1 MNDRLKFRYFN
12 KHSNKMVYPN
22 NYENISAIYEC
33 MQQQVCFDEDLP
45 ILPYDHIANGLVFM
59 QCTGLKDKNGKLIY
73 EGDIIKIKRTS
84 YHSAVQFDKNSM
96 VARPDSYIYLRC
108 EFVDSKFILRNSFMR
123 IDLDNLINYNE
134 ENNCLCLCGSYE
146 KNSESYG
153 WFYKDIF
160 EFIQLSGN
168 TYQSPKLLESEI
180 E

>member
-1 MNDRLKFRYFN
+1 MQDRFKFRIPMFTDKGTFTEYQ
-12 KHSNKMVYPN
+12 YLQLGDD
-22 NYENISAIYEC
+22 IYITLC
-33 MQQQVCFDEDLP
+33 G
-45 ILPYDHIANGLVFM
+45 YNGKPE
-59 QCTGLKDKNGKLIY
+59 QCTGWKDKNGNLVY

-108 EFVDSKFILRNSFMR
+108 EFVDSKFVLRNSFMR

-146 KNSESYG
+146 KNGESYG
-153 WFYKDIF
+153 WFHKDIF

-168 TYQSPKLLESEI
+168 IHENPELLESEV
-180 E
+180 